1 MTMTRLERL
10 AAARKATADAPVA
23 AVRMNVTLTG
33 IPAVG
38 PTPEP
43 GREEPFLLVRR
54 LVRGAD
60 GAAAGWEAALAAS
73 VPVDW
78 AEAERA
84 ISAAEQA
91 RDAARWRG
99 GEP

>member
-1 MTMTRLERL
+1 MTLTRLERL
-10 AAARKATADAPVA
+10 AAARTATADAPVA

-38 PTPEP
+38 PVPEP
-43 GREEPFLLVRR
+43 GREEPFPLVRR

-60 GAAAGWEAALAAS
+60 GAAVGWEAALN
-73 VPVDW
+73 VDW
-78 AEAERA
+78 AAEEAA

-99 GEP
+99 GDR